1 MATSPSLLDTKN
13 FYLFFRNVCF
23 GIIKKSLTLSITAN
37 IDIIIEQERPPPPPP
52 RKVQPGVAGLL
63 AFLSMAVFDK
73 LFPELSDLFLIDKS
87 NNVSF

>member
-37 IDIIIEQERPPPPPP
+37 IDIIIEQERPPPP
-52 RKVQPGVAGLL
+52 RKVQPGVAGLS